1 MNDTVKGNI
10 LFGSQEKRHLYNT
23 SVAACALQHDLE
35 MLPAG
40 DMTEIGK
47 GSRCCFADQIKFGIS
62 HH

>member
-10 LFGSQEKRHLYNT
+10 LFGSDEKRHLYNT
-23 SVAACALQHDLE
+23 AIDACALKHDLE

-47 GSRCCFADQIKFGIS
+47 LF
-62 HH
+62 